1 MTVSFDIIICGG
13 GLAGLACAI
22 GLVKSGHRVTVLEAS
37 RELSEVGAGIQIP
50 PNSVRILKEYG
61 IFEKFNNVITKPKN
75 IVIRRYENG
84 QILNTTPLDPE
95 MTDKYGNPYLLIHRA
110 DYLKILYDLAIEFGV
125 EIKTNSR
132 VFKIDEE
139 TKTVFLKNG
148 DKYTGDLI
156 IGADGIKS
164 NVRDT
169 AVVTEEMVLPLPSSY
184 CAYRVTIPG
193 DIMNSD
199 PMISDL
205 MKDIQSN
212 CWIGYRRHIMAYPIK
227 NGTLYNMVLIH
238 PGQAAIGVWNEPA
251 DLNEMKN
258 HFKNWDPIIQKL
270 LSYVDDNSLKWVLAD
285 MPRLPRWVKGNIAL
299 IGDAAHAMLPFL
311 AQGAAQA
318 IEDGATL
325 INELNKI
332 NKFEE
337 IEQALINYQKRR
349 MIRVQTIQI
358 GARNIGETWHLPDGD
373 EQIERDLKMKAK
385 EEHNPNKWSD
395 NEFQHWLFGWN
406 AFTD

>member
-22 GLVKSGHRVTVLEAS
+22 GLVKSGHRVIVLEAS

-50 PNSVRILKEYG
+50 PNAVRILKEYG
-61 IFEKFNNVITKPKN
+61 IFDKFNNVITKPKS

-84 QILNTTPLDPE
+84 QILNATPLDPE
-95 MTDKYGNPYLLIHRA
+95 MTDKYGFPYLLIHRA

-132 VFKIDEE
+132 VLKVDEK
-139 TKTVFLKNG
+139 TKTVTLKNG

-169 AVVTEEMVLPLPSSY
+169 AVVTEETVLPLPSSY

-199 PMISDL
+199 PMISHL
-205 MKDIQSN
+205 MKDIKSN

-251 DLNEMKN
+251 DLIEMKN

-325 INELNKI
+325 INEINKI
-332 NKFEE
+332 NKIEE

-373 EQIERDLKMKAK
+373 EQIERDIKMKAK

>member
-22 GLVKSGHRVTVLEAS
+22 GLVKSGHRVIVLEAS

-50 PNSVRILKEYG
+50 PNAVRILKEYG
-61 IFEKFNNVITKPKN
+61 IFDKFNNVITKPKS

-84 QILNTTPLDPE
+84 QILNATPLDPE

-132 VFKIDEE
+132 VLKVDEK
-139 TKTVFLKNG
+139 TKTVTLKNG

-169 AVVTEEMVLPLPSSY
+169 AVVTEETVLPLPSSY

-199 PMISDL
+199 PMISHL
-205 MKDIQSN
+205 MKDIKSN

-332 NKFEE
+332 NKIEE

-373 EQIERDLKMKAK
+373 EQIERDIKMKAK